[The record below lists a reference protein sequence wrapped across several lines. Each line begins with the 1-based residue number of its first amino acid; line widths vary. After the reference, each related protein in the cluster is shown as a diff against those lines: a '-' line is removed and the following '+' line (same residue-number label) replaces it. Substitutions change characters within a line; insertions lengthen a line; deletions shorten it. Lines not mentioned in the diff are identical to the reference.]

1 MAKLFEQLKSGFT
14 RIINWNK
21 YQAKVSTEG
30 VNQFLDFLIDPVFQG
45 VNRLF
50 VLLSEDVGQR

>member
-21 YQAKVSTEG
+21 YQAKVSTEE

-50 VLLSEDVGQR
+50 CFTI

>member
-21 YQAKVSTEG
+21 YQAKASTEG

-50 VLLSEDVGQR
+50 CFTI